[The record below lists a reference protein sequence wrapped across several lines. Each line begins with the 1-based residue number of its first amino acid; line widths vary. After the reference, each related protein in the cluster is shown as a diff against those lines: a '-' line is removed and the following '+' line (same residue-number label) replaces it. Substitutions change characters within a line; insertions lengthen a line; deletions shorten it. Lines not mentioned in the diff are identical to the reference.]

1 MTKISLENLVI
12 CTIFIPE
19 MKKLLAVITVF
30 LYVTMSCGVIVN
42 LHYCMG
48 RYQSFDLYSSE
59 KNDCGKCGMPMDK
72 SHGCCKDEVK
82 IVKLQDDQNTSTVS
96 YTIKNVEAPTIIPSD
111 FIEASA
117 ITPDK
122 LQKQEDHSPPELSNQ
137 DIYLNNCV
145 FRI

>member
-1 MTKISLENLVI
+1 
-12 CTIFIPE
+12 
-19 MKKLLAVITVF
+19 MKKLLYIITVF
-30 LYVTMSCGVIVN
+30 LYVTMACGVVIN

-48 RYQSFDLYSSE
+48 RYQSFDLYTAQ
-59 KNDCGKCGMPMDK
+59 KNECGKCGMPMDK